1 MKSSIKIGFVDN
13 GRGIEP
19 VLKVVLDEEQDA
31 DTRDDLLKTFFQDL
45 GGASQWLRVDFHS
58 GSGSDMGVRKY
69 LTIYPVRPS
78 ELHKESGFMSQQSQL
93 VVSTQQPEEG
103 K

>member
-45 GGASQWLRVDFHS
+45 GGVSQWLRVDFHS
-58 GSGSDMGVRKY
+58 GSAADMGVRRF

-78 ELHKESGFMSQQSQL
+78 ELSKEGEFMTGQSKF
-93 VVSTQQPEEG
+93 VASTVSE